1 MVFEEWNNDTWKVQ
15 CINKDEYT
23 LKTPSSTCVFNKH
36 DFIEL
41 YRNLGYV
48 AESCFDGDEWY
59 IHDSFI
65 VNRRTGEQLIGIVDE
80 CFKFNELT
88 EKIKEL
94 EESYK
99 KEVIDKLYGKIEEV
113 NNRKGYLLTGA
124 EVKAVVNVLNELI
137 NELQIG
143 EK

>member
-1 MVFEEWNNDTWKVQ
+1 M
-15 CINKDEYT
+15 
-23 LKTPSSTCVFNKH
+23 
-36 DFIEL
+36 
-41 YRNLGYV
+41 YRNLGHV

-94 EESYK
+94 ESYK
-99 KEVIDKLYGKIEEV
+99 KEVIDRLYGKIEEV